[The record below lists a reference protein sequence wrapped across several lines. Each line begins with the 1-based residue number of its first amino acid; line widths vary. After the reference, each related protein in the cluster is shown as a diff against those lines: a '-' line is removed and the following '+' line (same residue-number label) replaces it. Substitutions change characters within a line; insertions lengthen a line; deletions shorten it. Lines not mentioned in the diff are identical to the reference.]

1 MWALQVATAHGE
13 QGIIEGSFG
22 KSGKFRVAFPRGVAQ
37 PAAGGNNSITL
48 TFKRYV
54 FDVNKRHMVQ

>member
-1 MWALQVATAHGE
+1 LAPQVVTARGE

-22 KSGKFRVAFPRGVAQ
+22 KSGKFRVAFPGGVAQ
-37 PAAGGNNSITL
+37 PAAGASSSIML